1 MLSTVVQVFQ
11 SAFADNQAC
20 RWKSAC
26 SSGIPSLAIQ
36 HAAELMRFRFPCT
49 SGARRLEHSKAATK
63 NREALSQV
71 NAAGEGA
78 PTRAAVD
85 ACIHAALQRRSDLTK
100 LLAEAGAARVRVPG
114 LAAALDEA
122 SVART
127 PAPDQ
132 ARILLL
138 FQALTLNPTPR
149 RLPPP
154 HMIDEFLAGEARFC
168 CVSAP
173 QLVSFHSSHALH
185 VSRDTRQVSFCNI

>member
-1 MLSTVVQVFQ
+1 M
-11 SAFADNQAC
+11 
-20 RWKSAC
+20 
-26 SSGIPSLAIQ
+26 
-36 HAAELMRFRFPCT
+36 
-49 SGARRLEHSKAATK
+49 
-63 NREALSQV
+63 

-138 FQALTLNPTPR
+138 FLALTLNPTPR
-149 RLPPP
+149 RPPPP

-168 CVSAP
+168 CVHHRNLYPSTAVMHRTYQETFDRSAFAISDMMKINDAVVIVTR
-173 QLVSFHSSHALH
+173 LNVSSKSWCKSCYF
-185 VSRDTRQVSFCNI
+185 DDGY